1 MDKLKVMEEEIAQL
15 EAQNIELKKHLGEMV
30 ANHDEDKQLAIEE
43 LREEYEEQL
52 KEGVKET
59 RELMEGEV
67 RRLKVEVEVL
77 TQTLL
82 EVRSSLTREGDQSAG
97 LVTKIKDMEAQI
109 ADNELVKQD
118 LEKRL
123 KEKDDQLQETEKKRV
138 RFERESLTKGEVT
151 PAQLSSL
158 RRQIEA
164 ETEARLLQQASSRE
178 DAIRETV
185 RNEVVE
191 EKEEEMKV
199 RLEKER
205 IGFDR
210 ILEEQIEQRVEQVK
224 EELRATWQI
233 QAKGEVE
240 EAVSRARLEW
250 IKRLPEAEKVGG
262 AARESLGELERVKVL
277 HEKERSERE
286 KVEALVRE
294 KETDIRQLQSKVL
307 DGEKLLVDSKREAKR
322 EVEEKLGKELREALG
337 KQQEQWALIVRRG
350 REEAEET
357 RRQLVQQWEGQVQL
371 LEQRLKRSA
380 EERTGLEVRE
390 RELRLE
396 VERVRKEV
404 DLKGRERSS
413 REVALLKEEL
423 VRKGEEVV
431 RQREETATLV
441 ARCCLSQLQQSL
453 LKLFTFPGGDRKWR
467 EFK

>member
-1 MDKLKVMEEEIAQL
+1 M
-15 EAQNIELKKHLGEMV
+15 
-30 ANHDEDKQLAIEE
+30 
-43 LREEYEEQL
+43 
-52 KEGVKET
+52 
-59 RELMEGEV
+59 
-67 RRLKVEVEVL
+67 
-77 TQTLL
+77 
-82 EVRSSLTREGDQSAG
+82 
-97 LVTKIKDMEAQI
+97 
-109 ADNELVKQD
+109 
-118 LEKRL
+118 
-123 KEKDDQLQETEKKRV
+123 
-138 RFERESLTKGEVT
+138 
-151 PAQLSSL
+151 
-158 RRQIEA
+158 
-164 ETEARLLQQASSRE
+164 
-178 DAIRETV
+178 
-185 RNEVVE
+185 
-191 EKEEEMKV
+191 
-199 RLEKER
+199 
-205 IGFDR
+205 
-210 ILEEQIEQRVEQVK
+210 K

-277 HEKERSERE
+277 HERERSERE

-294 KETDIRQLQSKVL
+294 RETDIRQLQSKVL

-357 RRQLVQQWEGQVQL
+357 RRQLVHQWEGQVQL

-380 EERTGLEVRE
+380 EERKGLEERE

-441 ARCCLSQLQQSL
+441 ARCC
-453 LKLFTFPGGDRKWR
+453 
-467 EFK
+467 